1 MEPFHKID
9 TDDLNLD
16 NVSIDS
22 IDRNFYGFFVKRL
35 NIDSLLEHNKFLK
48 WLYNLYPFDPG
59 ILRLRSNK
67 HHKWHVDYQD
77 HRGVTINAL
86 VSDSPSF
93 TLFSPNIFE
102 EGDLAD
108 IIKLEYELNKMYLFN
123 PQMPH
128 TVINFEKPRE
138 IFSLYFKQNKKELTY
153 DKLKGIIQE
162 QYYNKEDV

>member
-48 WLYNLYPFDPG
+48 WLYNLCPFDPG

-67 HHKWHVDYQD
+67 HHKWHVDYQ
-77 HRGVTINAL
+77 
-86 VSDSPSF
+86 
-93 TLFSPNIFE
+93 E
-102 EGDLAD
+102 D

-138 IFSLYFKQNKKELTY
+138 MFSLNFKQNKKELTY